1 MSSSTFDYRTFEK
14 HISYLVNSLRLGSL
28 DRHEHYQKLAHLS
41 GLMKPLTYSSF
52 GGLGFPGS
60 DLSIRTLQLTEIRA
74 LTLVLDYLR
83 EQAKEVD
90 ALLIEKGVD
99 DCE

>member
-1 MSSSTFDYRTFEK
+1 MSSTFDYRAFEK
-14 HISYLVNSLRLGSL
+14 HIGYLVNSPRSGSL
-28 DRHEHYQKLAHLS
+28 DRHEHYQKLAYLS

-52 GGLGFPGS
+52 GGCGIPGS
-60 DLSIRTLQLTEIRA
+60 DLGIRALQLKEIRA

-83 EQAKEVD
+83 EQAKEVE